1 MPAHD
6 PPLVPEDNT
15 ELGEMLEFIH
25 DWFSGNDTELLAAS
39 LRRFV
44 GTEGYDLTKLRTD
57 LARFTFL
64 LGTNDGTQLF
74 GTDQN

>member
-6 PPLVPEDNT
+6 PRPAPDDNT
-15 ELGEMLEFIH
+15 ELGEMLEFLH
-25 DWFSGNDTELLAAS
+25 DWFSGTDAELLAAS

-44 GTEGYDLTKLRTD
+44 GTDGYDLAKLRTD

-74 GTDQN
+74 GTDHH